1 MSHSDSRNRKN
12 TLRVA
17 LRERRVELAGNPATR
32 QQLASQL
39 SNLARSL
46 DAQVVAAYLP
56 YSAEPDIGGFL
67 EWAKNNGVRLIM
79 PVSNSDGTLDWVS
92 YSGESRIGIFGFAE
106 PSGPAAK
113 LSDAQLFVI
122 PASAADRNGNRLGK
136 GKGYY
141 DKALAEPEL
150 RGIPVA
156 AVIYTDELLDEIP
169 TEPHDHPVD
178 FVVTPDTCIAIPKS

>member
-1 MSHSDSRNRKN
+1 MSHSDSPNLKN

-17 LRERRVELAGNPATR
+17 LRQRRVALAHNPKTREKLAG
-32 QQLASQL
+32 QL
-39 SNLARSL
+39 SDLTQSLAPS
-46 DAQVVAAYLP
+46 VVAAYLP
-56 YSAEPDIGGFL
+56 YSTEPDIRGFL
-67 EWAKNNGVRLIM
+67 DWAANNGVRLIM
-79 PVSNSDGTLDWVS
+79 PVSNSDGTLGWVN

-106 PSGPAAK
+106 PAGQAAK
-113 LSDAQLFVI
+113 LSDAQLIVI

-141 DKALAEPEL
+141 DKALAEPGL

-178 FVVTPDTCIAIPKS
+178 FVVTPDSCIAITKS